1 MWLPFPEPF
10 GDDKEMLRKAFEKG
24 KKACEDIKR
33 EIFKKAFNDTHI
45 DLEFEAV
52 FFPYLL
58 VGKKNYS
65 AAVYDDQFG
74 VEKPKK
80 ILTKGFRC
88 VRRDVD
94 AFTRNAQIEVLKH
107 VHDRDV
113 LAVNKAA
120 VEKVRELL
128 FGRVKASELSLSKK
142 INSKYTAYIEPTS
155 GEAKIKV
162 RITPHG
168 KWEASEGSLRGYCKV
183 VAGTRWDVFK
193 EGQLKP
199 FGKLTLSQ
207 PHVHVMHRVNERRP
221 GGGPKVGDRVP
232 YVFIKNEKAKLQ
244 IEQAED
250 PDYVEENAVPIDT
263 LYYFNHGLRNALAH
277 ILDVIEPQSYNR
289 LMQAIHLKA
298 QNVRKGQK
306 EITQFFVK
314 KRKIV

>member
-128 FGRVKASELSLSKK
+128 FGRVKAS
-142 INSKYTAYIEPTS
+142 
-155 GEAKIKV
+155 
-162 RITPHG
+162 
-168 KWEASEGSLRGYCKV
+168 
-183 VAGTRWDVFK
+183 
-193 EGQLKP
+193 
-199 FGKLTLSQ
+199 
-207 PHVHVMHRVNERRP
+207 
-221 GGGPKVGDRVP
+221 
-232 YVFIKNEKAKLQ
+232 
-244 IEQAED
+244 
-250 PDYVEENAVPIDT
+250 
-263 LYYFNHGLRNALAH
+263 
-277 ILDVIEPQSYNR
+277 
-289 LMQAIHLKA
+289 
-298 QNVRKGQK
+298 
-306 EITQFFVK
+306 
-314 KRKIV
+314 